1 MNDMRL
7 PGLGLLNNEPQPS
20 HEGSANAPRDPAQAF
35 DAVMSRF
42 SNERAPAPAPE
53 TSANAPA
60 KVNNT
65 SRAAGKTPAAAGG
78 RGAQPNGQPVARTDA
93 QEGDEDCADPA
104 AATATDPTALMAMVV
119 DSAQVAAQNPALAA
133 ALNPIVAAPGNK
145 EAKTDTV
152 TSASALDVLA
162 GQVNAA
168 TGRIAEKA
176 PADPHAPIASE
187 DDITP
192 VGTGATPNRRTPTAA
207 KDTLRIDAPLT
218 RTLDVTKLDV
228 TQRFAAIINA
238 GTQSTAQ
245 AASAPS
251 AETTAQAIAAAV
263 AGASASASTAT
274 YSIAHTAVSTPVGA
288 SGFANE
294 LAQRVVVFA
303 GQKVQR
309 AEIAVTPA
317 DLGPIAVSIEVR
329 GHEATLAFAAAS
341 HTTRA
346 AIEDALPRLREMLS
360 AQGLQLAGTHVGSEP
375 RRDPYRPARNEQ
387 NANAA
392 SVRDDAATTSAPT
405 NAEMRRRMNL
415 IDIEV

>member
-42 SNERAPAPAPE
+42 SNERAPAPAAE
-53 TSANAPA
+53 TTAA
-60 KVNNT
+60 KANNT
-65 SRAAGKTPAAAGG
+65 TTRAPGKAPAAASGHS
-78 RGAQPNGQPVARTDA
+78 AQPSGQPVAHTAATD
-93 QEGDEDCADPA
+93 GSEDCADPVA
-104 AATATDPTALMAMVV
+104 ASATDPTVLMAMVV

-133 ALNPIVAAPGNK
+133 ALNPVVAPPVGK
-145 EAKTDTV
+145 EAKTDTAS
-152 TSASALDVLA
+152 SAAALDVLA

-168 TGRIAEKA
+168 TGRIAEKKPVDA
-176 PADPHAPIASE
+176 HAPSAAE

-192 VGTGATPNRRTPTAA
+192 VGTGTTPNRRTPTAA

-329 GHEATLAFAAAS
+329 GQEATLAFSAAS

-346 AIEDALPRLREMLS
+346 AIEDALPRLRDMLS
-360 AQGLQLAGTHVGSEP
+360 AQGLHLAGTHVGSEP
-375 RRDPYRPARNEQ
+375 RRDPYRPARKEQ
-387 NANAA
+387 NGNGTGAT
-392 SVRDDAATTSAPT
+392 RDGVATISAPT